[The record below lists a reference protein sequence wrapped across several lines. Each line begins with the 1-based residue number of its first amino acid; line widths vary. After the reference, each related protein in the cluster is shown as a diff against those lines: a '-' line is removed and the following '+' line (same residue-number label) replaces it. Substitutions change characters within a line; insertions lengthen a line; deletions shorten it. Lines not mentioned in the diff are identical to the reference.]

1 MTKEMDLGGE
11 LGVVK
16 FRPPHSLTAI
26 NDACSEY
33 MEFIG
38 QGHNKAKLGR
48 CLAAVL
54 GLAYS
59 EENPHY
65 APKYKVTSG
74 EIVMFGGA
82 VMEWLFKKG
91 VNRSTI
97 YAAGHILANELFL
110 MLPKEQEVSQKA
122 ESFLDQEEPGSSSP
136 ED

>member
-1 MTKEMDLGGE
+1 MTDEMDIGGE
-11 LGVVK
+11 LGKVK

-33 MEFIG
+33 MEFVG

-54 GLAYS
+54 GLAWS
-59 EENPHY
+59 EKNPKH
-65 APKYKVTSG
+65 APKYNVNSG
-74 EIVMFGGA
+74 EIVMYGGA
-82 VMEWLFKKG
+82 MLEWLFKKG
-91 VNRSTI
+91 VTRSTI

-110 MLPKEQEVSQKA
+110 MLPKEEEVSQKA
-122 ESFLDQEEPGSSSP
+122 ESFPDQEEAGSGDP